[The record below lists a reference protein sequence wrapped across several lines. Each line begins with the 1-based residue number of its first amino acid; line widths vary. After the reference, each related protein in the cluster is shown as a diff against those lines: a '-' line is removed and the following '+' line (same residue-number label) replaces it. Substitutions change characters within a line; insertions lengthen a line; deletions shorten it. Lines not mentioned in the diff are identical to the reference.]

1 MDKLQFCLLLTGG
14 LGMAVCVMLFFWARS
29 ANRAVPLKIHRDG
42 GPGFCDLLNYGVLI
56 EPGILA
62 CKNGALLAAYEYVG
76 EDHSSLSDEQQDL
89 ASDQVAQALNRFG
102 SGWMFHI
109 DAVRALDPGYLAQ
122 SEFPDPVSRELDAER
137 RRAFEKD
144 ALPFRSRYVLA
155 LTYHPP
161 GEMAR
166 RADRFLYEGEEDP
179 SSDRPLRAA
188 KGHLERFKRELR
200 ALEDGLSGVV
210 ALRRLANRGGTSR
223 PDEYNELLE
232 HLQFCITGQAQPV
245 RLPKAPV
252 YLDAVLGGQD
262 FYPGISP
269 RVGRNHVI
277 CVAIEGF
284 PSASHPG
291 ILQSLTELETE
302 CRWSTRW
309 IALDPW
315 EALDK
320 LEKYRRKWAMMVLPL
335 VTWIANVQT
344 NAVNKDAGSM
354 EQDATDAKQGI
365 SSGRAQAGQYTS
377 VVALYGED
385 AARLEQTAR
394 EIEKQ
399 IRRLGFAARV
409 ETDNAIQAYLGSLP
423 GHGVENVRRPL
434 LHTRNLADLLPL
446 SSIWTGRKSCP
457 CPFYPKNSPALALTR
472 TTGGAAFYLNLHAGD
487 LGHLLVFGPSKMGK
501 SVLLAFLI
509 ISFRRYPRMAIW
521 VFDKGN
527 SFYCLCRALGGRHYD
542 VGADSGKLCFAPLS
556 YLETPSDLAWALSW
570 VELILELN
578 GVEVTPERQ
587 NEIAEALQ
595 TMAHQG
601 HRSLSNFWSNV
612 QDEKVRACLRQYTTG
627 GAFGHLFDAEED
639 SLVGFGNLT
648 VFEMEEAFSSL
659 DEKFRLPL
667 LWHLFRRIERCLQG
681 QPAVVVIDEAKNC
694 LDHEAFR
701 KRVEKWMRELRK
713 ANCAV
718 ILATQGLSDAANS
731 GIFHTLNESTASK
744 VFLPNPAALEPAA
757 CELYERFGL
766 GPAQIASIQAA
777 RPKRDYFLVH
787 EDGTRWFDLGLSP
800 LALSILAVSDRE
812 SVARVRQLVT
822 EHGAQWLPLWLQ
834 HKGVQ
839 TSVSLG

>member
-1 MDKLQFCLLLTGG
+1 MDKLQVCLLLTGG
-14 LGMAVCVMLFFWARS
+14 LGLAVCLLLFSWARS
-29 ANRAVPLKIHRDG
+29 VNRAVSLKSYRDG
-42 GPGFCDLLNYGVLI
+42 APGFADLLNYGALI

-62 CKNGALLAAYEYVG
+62 CKNGALLAAYEYAG
-76 EDHSSLSDEQQDL
+76 EDHSSLSDEQRDL
-89 ASDQVAQALNRFG
+89 ISDQVAQALNRFG

-109 DAVRALDPGYLAQ
+109 DAVRSLDPGYVAEGQ
-122 SEFPDPVSRELDAER
+122 FPDPVSRELDAER
-137 RRAFEKD
+137 RRAFEEG
-144 ALPFRSRYVLA
+144 AVPLRSRYVLTV
-155 LTYHPP
+155 TYHPP

-166 RADRFLYEGEEDP
+166 RADRFLYEGEEEP

-210 ALRRLANRGGTSR
+210 SLRRLESRGQF
-223 PDEYNELLE
+223 NELLE
-232 HLQFCITGQAQPV
+232 HLQFCIIGQAQPV

-262 FYPGISP
+262 FYPGIRP
-269 RVGRNHVI
+269 RVGRNHVA

-284 PSASHPG
+284 PSESQSG
-291 ILQSLTELETE
+291 ILHALAELETE

-335 VTWIANVQT
+335 VTWIANVESR
-344 NAVNKDAGSM
+344 AVNKDAGSM
-354 EQDATDAKQGI
+354 EQDATDAKQGVA
-365 SSGRAQAGQYTS
+365 SGRAQAGQYTS
-377 VVALYGED
+377 VIALYDED
-385 AARLEQTAR
+385 ATRLEQTAR
-394 EIEKQ
+394 EVEKQ
-399 IRRLGFAARV
+399 VRRLGFAARV

-423 GHGVENVRRPL
+423 GHGAENVRRPL
-434 LHTRNLADLLPL
+434 LNTYNLADLLPL
-446 SSIWTGRKSCP
+446 SSIWTGRKTCP
-457 CPFYPKNSPALALTR
+457 CPLYPKNSPPLALTR

-487 LGHLLVFGPSKMGK
+487 LGHVLIFGPTKGGK
-501 SVLLAFLI
+501 STLIAFLI
-509 ISFRRYPRMAIW
+509 VSFRRYPRVTIW

-527 SFYCLCRALGGRHYD
+527 SFYCLCQALGGQHYD

-556 YLETPSDLAWALSW
+556 YLQTPGDLAWAISW

-578 GVEVTPERQ
+578 GVEATPERQ
-587 NEIAEALQ
+587 NEIAEALKE
-595 TMAHQG
+595 MAIRG
-601 HRSLSNFWSNV
+601 HRSLSDFWSTV
-612 QDEKVRACLRQYTTG
+612 QDEKMRACLWQYTAG
-627 GAFGHLFDAEED
+627 GAFGRLFDAEED
-639 SLVGFGNLT
+639 SLAGFGNLT
-648 VFEMEEAFSSL
+648 VFEMEEVFSGL

-744 VFLPNPAALEPAA
+744 VFLPNHAAMEPDARA
-757 CELYERFGL
+757 LYERFDL
-766 GPAQIASIQAA
+766 GPSQIASIQAA
-777 RPKRDYFLVH
+777 VPKRDYFLVH
-787 EDGTRWFDLGLSP
+787 EDGTRWFRLGLSP

-812 SVARVRQLVT
+812 SVAKVRQLVA
-822 EHGAQWLPLWLQ
+822 ERGDRWLSFWLD
-834 HKGVQ
+834 HKGVK
-839 TSVSLG
+839 TPVPLG